1 MIDFDNYK
9 EQELKGKELHHKRW
23 NNCLDLYLT
32 KKTMLADDFDEMSVQ
47 QRIIINEIKKS
58 YNRNKETQWKE

>member
-47 QRIIINEIKKS
+47 QRIIINEITVTKKHS
-58 YNRNKETQWKE
+58 GRSRPKS